1 MMSPEKT
8 IKFLKLLGAKVPASQ
23 TRGGWII
30 SSCPLGSWQHEHGKS
45 NAGAFGVKKE
55 QGDPL
60 STCFSCGW
68 HGSLRDLTMYMS
80 YLNKR
85 DHRVDVAF
93 KEANALI
100 DVAESEAEL
109 NLDVPDIE
117 EMLFGEK
124 ESLCVF
130 PDWWLSSFAPVAGVG
145 WAEDYLAQRAVSPA
159 MALALD
165 LRADLS
171 QKRICFPV
179 RGFTGQLFGLHGRAV
194 NEADPIRY
202 RMYRYAKRNNPIVWY
217 GEHWIDRTRPIVVVE
232 GPFDAASVLR
242 VYDNVTSPLFV
253 NPSLD
258 KIKRMSDGLE
268 WITLYDRGKGGDTG
282 RAKVSKALHRD
293 HVVRHLEPPKGRK
306 DPGVMTVPELTEVLS
321 PYVQLIANNACFAA
335 SSQ

>member
-1 MMSPEKT
+1 MTPENVRA
-8 IKFLKLLGAKVPASQ
+8 FLKLLNCKVPQVQ
-23 TRGGWII
+23 TRGGWMV
-30 SSCPLGSWQHEHGKS
+30 SSCPLGPWKHEHGKS
-45 NAGAFGVKKE
+45 HDKAFGVRKE

-60 STCFSCGW
+60 SSCFSCGW
-68 HGSLRDLTMYMS
+68 HGSLRDLTMYMA

-85 DHRVDVAF
+85 DHRVDAAF

-145 WAEDYLAQRAVSPA
+145 WAEDYLAERAVSPA

-194 NEADPIRY
+194 NEADPMRY

-217 GEHWIDRTRPIVVVE
+217 GESWIDRTRPIVVVE
-232 GPFDAASVLR
+232 GPFDVASVLR
-242 VYDNVTSPLFV
+242 VYDNVTCPLFV

-258 KIKRMSDGLE
+258 KIKRMSDALE

-282 RAKVSKALHRD
+282 RAKVTRALHRD
-293 HVVRHLEPPKGRK
+293 HRCAP
-306 DPGVMTVPELTEVLS
+306 S
-321 PYVQLIANNACFAA
+321 
-335 SSQ
+335 